1 MLDTLIVALVVENIP
16 FIGCTVKRIHII
28 VDFFKHNIKWILDKD
43 EYILGVV
50 TIIMW
55 EKGIW

>member
-28 VDFFKHNIKWILDKD
+28 VDFFKHNIK
-43 EYILGVV
+43 
-50 TIIMW
+50 
-55 EKGIW
+55 